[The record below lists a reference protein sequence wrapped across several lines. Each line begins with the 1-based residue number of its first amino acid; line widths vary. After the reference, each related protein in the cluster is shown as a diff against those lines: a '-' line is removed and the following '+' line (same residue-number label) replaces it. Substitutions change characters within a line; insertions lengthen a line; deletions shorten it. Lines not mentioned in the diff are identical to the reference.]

1 MRVFSFEISRVTK
14 SLYFRALSTVH
25 PPGISLNSSTII
37 LGIGR
42 IQDGDSFFCLCW
54 VFHGCLEVAICVTM
68 PRAPSENW
76 TGSGC
81 QTGEPEEVA
90 DGHDQIAVFWIAA
103 GVGQLNALARIPDPA
118 TCR

>member
-1 MRVFSFEISRVTK
+1 
-14 SLYFRALSTVH
+14 
-25 PPGISLNSSTII
+25 
-37 LGIGR
+37 
-42 IQDGDSFFCLCW
+42 
-54 VFHGCLEVAICVTM
+54 M

-103 GVGQLNALARIPDPA
+103 GVGQPHALARIPAPDLLEVGLRMVKELPDNRLA
-118 TCR
+118 DDAAAELT